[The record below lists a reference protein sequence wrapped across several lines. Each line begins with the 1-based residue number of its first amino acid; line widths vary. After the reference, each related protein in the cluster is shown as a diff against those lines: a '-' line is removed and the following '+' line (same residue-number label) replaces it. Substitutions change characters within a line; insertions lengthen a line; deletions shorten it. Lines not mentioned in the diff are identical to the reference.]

1 MGRPKKQID
10 DVTLLD
16 MRSRGKNLKEISK
29 VMEVSIPTLS
39 RRIAILQHKKGIL
52 TKYRSLQNIQLSGLQ
67 ARILEVVD
75 SQDLENASLI
85 DLVRAFHV
93 LKKAEI
99 AIRGKE
105 SFKVWG
111 LLDHLQALEGRD

>member
-10 DVTLLD
+10 DVTLLN
-16 MRSRGKNLKEISK
+16 MRGAGKKLSEISK
-29 VMEVSIPTLS
+29 EMSVSIPTLS
-39 RRIAILQHKKGIL
+39 RRIAILQHKKGLL
-52 TKYRSLQNIQLSGLQ
+52 TKYRSLQNLQLTGLQ

-75 SQDLENASLI
+75 SQDLENAPLI

-105 SFKVWG
+105 CFKVWG
-111 LLDHLQALEGRD
+111 LLDHLQALERQE